1 MEMLTVNIELYIAD
15 GVLLNRS
22 VYERQSKLRL
32 AAVIDD
38 TIFITRGPLKFW
50 SQRQSLH
57 GMNLMQHIR
66 NFCIIAHIDHGKSTL
81 ADRLIQ
87 TCGGVTQ
94 RELHAQMLDSMD
106 IERERGIT
114 IKSNTISLDYTAPD
128 GKKYLL
134 NLIDTPGHVDFSH
147 EVRRSLM
154 AGDGALI
161 IVDASQG
168 VEAQTVA
175 NLYLAMEHDLEL
187 LPVINKIDLP
197 AADIDMAREA
207 IDAELGLDPFE
218 AIAVSAKTGEGI
230 KAVLNGIVEKLPPP
244 SGDPTA
250 PLKALIFDAHF
261 DKYRGVILQC
271 RVIEGTLKTK
281 DVIHFMHADR
291 DFTVDELGYNQLKLM
306 PKDQLAAGEVGYI
319 VAGVKSVQD
328 IEIGDTI
335 TLADNP
341 AADPIP
347 GYQEARQVV
356 FSSIYPMSS
365 DQYVDLTKAL
375 EKLAIND
382 AALTFEKDS
391 SAALGFGFRC
401 GFLGLL
407 HLDVIQERLQREF
420 DIGLVISAPSVSYKV
435 TLKDGKEIEVDN
447 PSYWP
452 DPMSIESITEPY
464 IKASILTPEENV
476 GPVMELCRDHRSESQ
491 TINYLSAGRLEVV
504 SEMPLGEV
512 LFDFYGKLKM
522 ITRGYGSF
530 DYDPIEYRATDVVKV
545 DILVNKEPVD
555 TLSYLVHREK
565 ARNRALHYCERLAK
579 EIPRH
584 QFKIPVQGVIGGN
597 VIARSTIA
605 PFRKDVTAKLYG
617 GDVTRK
623 KKLLEKQKKG
633 KAKMKQFGSVN
644 IPQKAF
650 VSVLRADQD

>member
-1 MEMLTVNIELYIAD
+1 MKN
-15 GVLLNRS
+15 
-22 VYERQSKLRL
+22 
-32 AAVIDD
+32 
-38 TIFITRGPLKFW
+38 
-50 SQRQSLH
+50 
-57 GMNLMQHIR
+57 IR

-87 TCGGVTQ
+87 ACGAVSQ
-94 RELHAQMLDSMD
+94 REFHDQLLDSMD

-114 IKSNTISLDYTAPD
+114 IKSNTVSLNYTAPD
-128 GKKYLL
+128 GQVYLL

-154 AGDGALI
+154 ACEGALI

-175 NLYLAMEHDLEL
+175 NLYLAMEYDLEL

-197 AADIDMAREA
+197 AADIERAQIA
-207 IDAELGLDPFE
+207 IESELGLDPFE
-218 AIAVSAKTGEGI
+218 AIPVSAKTGKNI
-230 KAVLNGIVEKLPPP
+230 DAVLAGIVDKLPPP
-244 SGDPTA
+244 KGDPQA
-250 PLKALIFDAHF
+250 PLKALVFDAHF
-261 DKYRGVILQC
+261 DKYRGVILQV
-271 RVIEGTLKTK
+271 RVLEGTVKTK
-281 DVIHFMHADR
+281 DEIHFMHGGR
-291 DFTVDELGYNQLKLM
+291 DYRIDELGYNQLKLT
-306 PKDQLAAGEVGYI
+306 PQDQLSVGEVGYI

-335 TLADNP
+335 THQETP
-341 AADPIP
+341 ASEPIP
-347 GYQEARQVV
+347 GYQKARQVV
-356 FSSIYPMSS
+356 FSSIYPMST
-365 DQYVDLTKAL
+365 DQYTDLTKAL
-375 EKLAIND
+375 DKLAIND
-382 AALTFEKDS
+382 AALTYEKDS

-407 HLDVIQERLQREF
+407 HLDVVQERLQREF
-420 DIGLVISAPSVSYKV
+420 DLGLVISAPSVKYKI
-435 TLKDGKEIEVDN
+435 TLKDGSEIEVDN

-452 DPMSIESITEPY
+452 DPTQIEMITEPF
-464 IKASILTPEENV
+464 IKASILTPEEHV
-476 GPVMELCRDHRSESQ
+476 GPVMTLCREHRSESQ
-491 TINYLSAGRLEVV
+491 TMNFLSAGRMEVI

-512 LFDFYGKLKM
+512 LFDFYDKLKM

-530 DYDPIEYRATDVVKV
+530 DYEPTAYKKTDVVKV

-565 ARNRALHYCERLAK
+565 ARTRALHYCDRLAK

-584 QFKIPVQGVIGGN
+584 QFKIPIQGVIGGN

-617 GDVTRK
+617 GDVSRK

-650 VSVLRADQD
+650 VSVLKADKD

>member
-1 MEMLTVNIELYIAD
+1 M
-15 GVLLNRS
+15 
-22 VYERQSKLRL
+22 K
-32 AAVIDD
+32 
-38 TIFITRGPLKFW
+38 
-50 SQRQSLH
+50 
-57 GMNLMQHIR
+57 HIR

-87 TCGGVTQ
+87 TCGGIAQ
-94 RELHAQMLDSMD
+94 RDLHEQMLDSMD

-114 IKSNTISLDYTAPD
+114 IKSNSITLDYQAPD
-128 GKKYLL
+128 GKDYLL

-154 AGDGALI
+154 ACEGALI

-175 NLYLAMEHDLEL
+175 NLYLALEHEL
-187 LPVINKIDLP
+187 TILPVINKIDLP
-197 AADIDMAREA
+197 SADVERAQEA

-218 AIAVSAKTGEGI
+218 AIPISAKNDIGI
-230 KAVLNGIVEKLPPP
+230 DDVMVGIVEKLPPP
-244 SGDPTA
+244 QGDPDA
-250 PLKALIFDAHF
+250 PLKALVFDANF

-271 RVIEGTLKTK
+271 RVMEGTLKPRDT
-281 DVIHFMHADR
+281 IHFMHAGR
-291 DFTVDELGYNQLKLM
+291 DFTVDEVGYNQFKFHS
-306 PKDQLAAGEVGYI
+306 KAQLSAGEVGYV

-335 TLADNP
+335 TLLDRPADE
-341 AADPIP
+341 PIP

-356 FSSIYPMSS
+356 FSSIYPM
-365 DQYVDLTKAL
+365 DTGDYLELTKAL
-375 EKLAIND
+375 DKLAIND

-407 HLDVIQERLQREF
+407 HLDVIQERLRREF
-420 DIGLVISAPSVSYKV
+420 DIGLVISAPSVKYK
-435 TLKDGKEIEVDN
+435 LSLRDGSSIEVDN
-447 PSYWP
+447 PCYWP
-452 DPMSIESITEPY
+452 DPTLIESASEPY
-464 IKASILTPEENV
+464 IKASILTPETYV
-476 GPVMELCRDHRSESQ
+476 GPVMELCREHRSERQ
-491 TINYLSAGRLEVV
+491 TMNYLSANRIEVTSV
-504 SEMPLGEV
+504 MPLGEV

-530 DYDPIEYRATDVVKV
+530 DYEPIEYRKTDVVKV

-555 TLSYLVHREK
+555 TLSYLVHRDK
-565 ARNRALHYCERLAK
+565 ARLRALHYCERLAK

-584 QFKIPVQGVIGGN
+584 QFKIPIQGAIGGDI
-597 VIARSTIA
+597 IARTTVA
-605 PFRKDVTAKLYG
+605 PFRKDVTEKLYG

-650 VSVLRADQD
+650 VSVLRADKD

>member
-1 MEMLTVNIELYIAD
+1 M
-15 GVLLNRS
+15 
-22 VYERQSKLRL
+22 K
-32 AAVIDD
+32 
-38 TIFITRGPLKFW
+38 
-50 SQRQSLH
+50 
-57 GMNLMQHIR
+57 HIR

-87 TCGGVTQ
+87 SCGGVAQ
-94 RELHAQMLDSMD
+94 RDFHDQMLDSMD

-114 IKSNTISLDYTAPD
+114 IKSNTVTLDYTAAD
-128 GKKYLL
+128 GQTYLL

-154 AGDGALI
+154 ACEGALI

-175 NLYLAMEHDLEL
+175 NLYLAMEYDLRL

-197 AADIDMAREA
+197 AADIDRAQEA

-218 AIAVSAKTGEGI
+218 AIPVSAKTGVGI
-230 KAVLNGIVEKLPPP
+230 EDVLTGIVEKLPPP
-244 SGDPTA
+244 TGDPNA

-271 RVIEGTLKTK
+271 RVMEGSLKTK
-281 DVIHFMHADR
+281 DTILFMHGGR
-291 DFTVDELGYNQLKLM
+291 DYRVDEVGYNQLKIQ
-306 PKDQLAAGEVGYI
+306 PKDQLSAGEVGYI

-335 TLADNP
+335 TLADRP
-341 AADPIP
+341 ADEAIP
-347 GYQEARQVV
+347 GYQKARQVV
-356 FSSIYPMSS
+356 FSSVYPMST
-365 DQYVDLTKAL
+365 DQYKDLSKAL
-375 EKLAIND
+375 DKLAIND
-382 AALTFEKDS
+382 AALTYEKDS

-407 HLDVIQERLQREF
+407 HLDVVQERLEREF
-420 DIGLVISAPSVSYKV
+420 DLGLVISAPSVKYIL
-435 TLKDGKEIEVDN
+435 TLRDGTELEVDN

-452 DPMSIESITEPY
+452 DPTQIESASEPF
-464 IKASILTPEENV
+464 IKAAILTPEEYV
-476 GPVMELCRDHRSESQ
+476 GSVMELCREHRSESQ
-491 TINYLSAGRLEVV
+491 TMNYLSAGRIEVI

-530 DYDPIEYRATDVVKV
+530 DYEATEYRKTDIVKV

-565 ARNRALHYCERLAK
+565 SRERALHYCERLAK

-584 QFKIPVQGVIGGN
+584 QFKIPIQGVIGGN

-605 PFRKDVTAKLYG
+605 PFRKDVTEKLYG

-650 VSVLRADQD
+650 VSVLRASDD

>member
-1 MEMLTVNIELYIAD
+1 M
-15 GVLLNRS
+15 
-22 VYERQSKLRL
+22 K
-32 AAVIDD
+32 
-38 TIFITRGPLKFW
+38 
-50 SQRQSLH
+50 
-57 GMNLMQHIR
+57 HIR

-87 TCGGVTQ
+87 ACEGISQ
-94 RELHAQMLDSMD
+94 REFHDQMLDSMD

-114 IKSNTISLDYTAPD
+114 IKSNTVTLTYKSVAGDEYQ
-128 GKKYLL
+128 L

-154 AGDGALI
+154 ACEGALI

-175 NLYLAMEHDLEL
+175 NLYLALEYNLEL

-197 AADIDMAREA
+197 AADIDRAREA
-207 IDAELGLDPFE
+207 IDSELGLDPFQ
-218 AIAVSAKTGEGI
+218 AIPVSAKTGEGI
-230 KAVLNGIVEKLPPP
+230 EQVLEGIVEFLPPP
-244 SGDPTA
+244 KGDVEA
-250 PLKALIFDAHF
+250 PLKALIFDAYF

-271 RVIEGTLKTK
+271 RVMEGKFRPK
-281 DVIHFMHADR
+281 DTIHFMHAGR
-291 DFTVDELGYNQLKLM
+291 DYKVDELGYNQFKLI
-306 PKDQLAAGEVGYI
+306 PQKELRAGEVGYI

-335 TLADNP
+335 TLLDRQAD
-341 AADPIP
+341 APIP
-347 GYQEARQVV
+347 GYQEAKQVV
-356 FSSIYPMSS
+356 FSSVYPMSA
-365 DQYVDLTKAL
+365 DEYPDLTKAM

-420 DIGLVISAPSVSYKV
+420 DLGLVISAPSVQYQL
-435 TLKDGKEIEVDN
+435 TLQDGSTIDVDN
-447 PSYWP
+447 PSNWP
-452 DPMSIESITEPY
+452 DPTFIESAMEPY
-464 IKASILTPEENV
+464 IKASILTPEEYV
-476 GPVMELCRDHRSESQ
+476 GPVMELCREHRSESQ
-491 TINYLSAGRLEVV
+491 TMNYLSASRVEII

-530 DYDPIEYRATDVVKV
+530 DYEPIEYRPTDVVKV

-555 TLSYLVHREK
+555 ALSYLVHRDK
-565 ARNRALHYCERLAK
+565 ARARALHYCEQLA
-579 EIPRH
+579 EAIPRH
-584 QFKIPVQGVIGGN
+584 QFKIPIQGAIGGT
-597 VIARSTIA
+597 VIARATIA

-650 VSVLRADQD
+650 ISVLRADKN

>member
-1 MEMLTVNIELYIAD
+1 M
-15 GVLLNRS
+15 
-22 VYERQSKLRL
+22 
-32 AAVIDD
+32 
-38 TIFITRGPLKFW
+38 
-50 SQRQSLH
+50 
-57 GMNLMQHIR
+57 
-66 NFCIIAHIDHGKSTL
+66 
-81 ADRLIQ
+81 IQ
-87 TCGGVTQ
+87 VCGGVSL
-94 RELHAQMLDSMD
+94 RDLHDQMLDSMD

-114 IKSNTISLDYTAPD
+114 IKSNTISLDYKAKNGND
-128 GKKYLL
+128 YLL

-154 AGDGALI
+154 ACEGALI

-175 NLYLAMEHDLEL
+175 NLYLALEHDLEL

-197 AADIDMAREA
+197 SADVERAREA
-207 IDAELGLDPFE
+207 IDAELGLDPLE
-218 AIAVSAKTGEGI
+218 AIPVSAKAGI
-230 KAVLNGIVEKLPPP
+230 GIEEVLEGIVERLPSPT
-244 SGDPTA
+244 GDPDA

-271 RVIEGTLKTK
+271 RVMEGTLRPK
-281 DVIHFMHADR
+281 DTIHFMHANR
-291 DFTVDELGYNQLKLM
+291 DFTVDELGYNQFKLV
-306 PKDQLAAGEVGYI
+306 PKTQLQAGEVGYI

-335 TLADNP
+335 TLLDRPADE
-341 AADPIP
+341 PIP
-347 GYQEARQVV
+347 GYQEAKQVV
-356 FSSIYPMSS
+356 FSSIYPMST

-375 EKLAIND
+375 DKLAIND
-382 AALTFEKDS
+382 AALTYEKDS

-407 HLDVIQERLQREF
+407 HLDVVQERIQREF
-420 DIGLVISAPSVSYKV
+420 DIGLVISAPSVKYILEL
-435 TLKDGKEIEVDN
+435 TDGSTVEVDN

-452 DPMSIESITEPY
+452 EPMTIQSASEPY
-464 IKASILTPEENV
+464 IKASILTPESYV
-476 GPVMELCRDHRSESQ
+476 GPVMELCREHRSESQ
-491 TINYLSAGRLEVV
+491 TMNYLSAGRIEVS

-530 DYDPIEYRATDVVKV
+530 DYEPIEYRKTDVVKV

-565 ARNRALHYCERLAK
+565 ARTRALHYCERLAK

-584 QFKIPVQGVIGGN
+584 QFKIPIQGVIGGN
-597 VIARSTIA
+597 VIARTTIA
-605 PFRKDVTAKLYG
+605 PFRKDVTEKLYG

-650 VSVLRADQD
+650 VSVLRADND

>member
-1 MEMLTVNIELYIAD
+1 M
-15 GVLLNRS
+15 
-22 VYERQSKLRL
+22 K
-32 AAVIDD
+32 
-38 TIFITRGPLKFW
+38 
-50 SQRQSLH
+50 
-57 GMNLMQHIR
+57 HIR

-87 TCGGVTQ
+87 ACEGVTQ
-94 RELHAQMLDSMD
+94 REFHDQMLDSMD

-114 IKSNTISLDYTAPD
+114 IKSNTISLDYRAPD
-128 GKKYLL
+128 GQTYLL

-154 AGDGALI
+154 ACDGALI
-161 IVDASQG
+161 VVDASQG

-175 NLYLAMEHDLEL
+175 NLYLALEHDLEL

-197 AADIDMAREA
+197 AADIDRAREA
-207 IDAELGLDPFE
+207 IEAELGLDPFE
-218 AIAVSAKTGEGI
+218 AIPVSAKTGEGI
-230 KAVLNGIVEKLPPP
+230 ENVLAGIVEKLPGPK
-244 SGDPTA
+244 GDPAA
-250 PLKALIFDAHF
+250 PLKGLVFDAHF
-261 DKYRGVILQC
+261 DTYRGVILQC
-271 RVIEGTLKTK
+271 RVMEGTLKTK
-281 DVIHFMHADR
+281 DTIHFMHGGR
-291 DFTVDELGYNQLKLM
+291 DFTVDELGYNRVKLVPKKQLS
-306 PKDQLAAGEVGYI
+306 AGEVGYI

-335 TLADNP
+335 TLLDNP
-341 AADPIP
+341 ATDPIP
-347 GYQEARQVV
+347 GYQKARQVV
-356 FSSIYPMSS
+356 FSSIYPMST

-375 EKLAIND
+375 DKLAIND
-382 AALTFEKDS
+382 AALTYEKDS

-420 DIGLVISAPSVSYKV
+420 DIGLVISAPSVKYHL
-435 TLKDGKEIEVDN
+435 TLRDGSEIEVDN
-447 PSYWP
+447 PTYWP
-452 DPMSIESITEPY
+452 DPTSIESVSEPY
-464 IKASILTPEENV
+464 IKASILTPEEHV
-476 GPVMELCRDHRSESQ
+476 GPVMELCREHRSESQ
-491 TINYLSAGRLEVV
+491 TMNYLSVGRIEVI

-530 DYDPIEYRATDVVKV
+530 DYEPIEYRKTDIVKV

-555 TLSYLVHREK
+555 TLSYLVHRDK
-565 ARNRALHYCERLAK
+565 ARPRALHYCERLAK

-584 QFKIPVQGVIGGN
+584 QFKIPIQGVIGGN

-605 PFRKDVTAKLYG
+605 PFRKDVTEKLYG

>member
-1 MEMLTVNIELYIAD
+1 M
-15 GVLLNRS
+15 
-22 VYERQSKLRL
+22 K
-32 AAVIDD
+32 
-38 TIFITRGPLKFW
+38 
-50 SQRQSLH
+50 
-57 GMNLMQHIR
+57 HIR

-87 TCGGVTQ
+87 SCGGVEQ
-94 RELHAQMLDSMD
+94 RNFHDQLLDSMD

-114 IKSNTISLDYTAPD
+114 IKSNTVSLDYTAPD

-154 AGDGALI
+154 ACEGALI

-175 NLYLAMEHDLEL
+175 NLYLALEYDLEL
-187 LPVINKIDLP
+187 LPIINKIDLP
-197 AADIDMAREA
+197 SADIDMAQEA
-207 IDAELGLDPFE
+207 IDGELGLDPFA
-218 AIAVSAKTGEGI
+218 AIPVSAKTGEGI
-230 KAVLNGIVEKLPPP
+230 EKVLEGIVTSLPAPE
-244 SGDPTA
+244 GDATA

-261 DKYRGVILQC
+261 DKYRGVILQA
-271 RVIEGTLKTK
+271 RIMEGTLKAK
-281 DVIHFMHADR
+281 DNIHFMHGGR
-291 DFTVDELGYNQLKLM
+291 DYRVDEVGYNQLKLN
-306 PKDQLAAGEVGYI
+306 PQDQLTAGEVGYI

-335 TLADNP
+335 TLVDQP
-341 AADPIP
+341 AEAPIP
-347 GYQEARQVV
+347 GYQKARQVV
-356 FSSIYPMSS
+356 FSSVYPMST
-365 DQYVDLTKAL
+365 DQYKDLTKAL
-375 EKLAIND
+375 DKLAIND
-382 AALTFEKDS
+382 AALTYEKDS

-407 HLDVIQERLQREF
+407 HLDVVQERLQREF
-420 DIGLVISAPSVSYKV
+420 DLGLVISAPSVQYK
-435 TLKDGKEIEVDN
+435 LMLRDGKEIDVDN
-447 PSYWP
+447 PGYWP
-452 DPMSIESITEPY
+452 DPTQIESATEPF
-464 IKASILTPEENV
+464 IKASILTPEEHV
-476 GPVMELCRDHRSESQ
+476 GPVMELCREHRSDSQ
-491 TINYLSAGRLEVV
+491 TMNYLSAGRIEVT

-530 DYDPIEYRATDVVKV
+530 DYEPIEYRKTDIVKV

-565 ARNRALHYCERLAK
+565 ARTRALQYCERLAK

-584 QFKIPVQGVIGGN
+584 QFKIPIQGVIGGT

-650 VSVLRADQD
+650 VAVLKNDQE

>member
-1 MEMLTVNIELYIAD
+1 M
-15 GVLLNRS
+15 
-22 VYERQSKLRL
+22 K
-32 AAVIDD
+32 
-38 TIFITRGPLKFW
+38 
-50 SQRQSLH
+50 
-57 GMNLMQHIR
+57 HIR

-87 TCGGVTQ
+87 ACGGVTQ
-94 RELHAQMLDSMD
+94 REFHDQMLDSMD

-114 IKSNTISLDYTAPD
+114 IKSNTITLDYRAPD
-128 GKKYLL
+128 GQEYLL

-154 AGDGALI
+154 ACDGALI

-175 NLYLAMEHDLEL
+175 NLYLALEHDLEL

-197 AADIDMAREA
+197 AADEDKTREA

-218 AIAVSAKTGEGI
+218 AIPVSAKTGVGI
-230 KAVLNGIVEKLPPP
+230 EDVLTGIVEKLPPP
-244 SGDPTA
+244 AGDPNA

-271 RVIEGTLKTK
+271 RIMEGMLKPK
-281 DVIHFMHADR
+281 DTIHFMHGGR
-291 DFTVDELGYNQLKLM
+291 DFTVDELGYNQMKLV
-306 PKDQLAAGEVGYI
+306 PTKQLFTGEVGYI

-335 TLADNP
+335 TLLDRP
-341 AADPIP
+341 ASEAIP
-347 GYQEARQVV
+347 GYQEAKQVV
-356 FSSIYPMSS
+356 FSSIYPMST

-375 EKLAIND
+375 DKLAIND
-382 AALTFEKDS
+382 ASLTYEKDS

-420 DIGLVISAPSVSYKV
+420 DIGLVISAPSVKYK
-435 TLKDGKEIEVDN
+435 LELRDGTTIDVDN
-447 PSYWP
+447 PTYWP
-452 DPMSIESITEPY
+452 DPTNIESCFEPY
-464 IKASILTPEENV
+464 IKASILTPEEYV
-476 GPVMELCRDHRSESQ
+476 GPVMELCREHRSESQ
-491 TINYLSAGRLEVV
+491 TMNYLSVGRIEVM

-530 DYDPIEYRATDVVKV
+530 DYEPIEYRKTDVVKV

-555 TLSYLVHREK
+555 TLSYLVHRDK
-565 ARNRALHYCERLAK
+565 ARPRALHYCERLAK

-584 QFKIPVQGVIGGN
+584 QFKIPIQGVIGGN

-605 PFRKDVTAKLYG
+605 PFRKDVTEKLYG

-650 VSVLRADQD
+650 VSVLRADKD

>member
-1 MEMLTVNIELYIAD
+1 MKN
-15 GVLLNRS
+15 
-22 VYERQSKLRL
+22 
-32 AAVIDD
+32 
-38 TIFITRGPLKFW
+38 
-50 SQRQSLH
+50 
-57 GMNLMQHIR
+57 IR

-87 TCGGVTQ
+87 TCGGVAQ
-94 RELHAQMLDSMD
+94 RDMHAQMLDSMD

-114 IKSNTISLDYTAPD
+114 IKSNTMTLDYTSPD
-128 GKKYLL
+128 GTEYQL

-154 AGDGALI
+154 ACEGALI

-187 LPVINKIDLP
+187 LPVINKIDLMT
-197 AADIDMAREA
+197 ADVDRAREA

-218 AIAVSAKTGEGI
+218 AIPVSAKTGEGI
-230 KAVLNGIVEKLPPP
+230 EDVLAGIVEKLPCPT
-244 SGDPTA
+244 GDPNA
-250 PLKALIFDAHF
+250 PLKALVFDAHF
-261 DKYRGVILQC
+261 DKFRGVILQV
-271 RVIEGTLKTK
+271 RVMEGTLKPR
-281 DVIHFMHADR
+281 DMIHFMHLGR
-291 DFTVDELGYNQLKLM
+291 DFKVDELGYKQMKLVPKKQLS
-306 PKDQLAAGEVGYI
+306 AGEVGYI

-335 TLADNP
+335 TQLDRPADE
-341 AADPIP
+341 PIP
-347 GYQEARQVV
+347 GYQEAKQVV
-356 FSSIYPMSS
+356 FSSIYPMST
-365 DQYVDLTKAL
+365 DEYKDLTKAL
-375 EKLAIND
+375 DKLAIND
-382 AALTFEKDS
+382 AALTYEKDS

-420 DIGLVISAPSVSYKV
+420 DIGLVISAPSVKYKL
-435 TLKDGKEIEVDN
+435 TLKDGSEIDVDN

-452 DPMSIESITEPY
+452 DPIQIESSSEPY
-464 IKASILTPEENV
+464 IKASILTPEEYV
-476 GPVMELCRDHRSESQ
+476 GPVMELCREHRSESQ
-491 TINYLSAGRLEVV
+491 TMNYLSAGRLEVT

-530 DYDPIEYRATDVVKV
+530 DYEPIEYRKTDVVKV

-565 ARNRALHYCERLAK
+565 ARTRALHYCERLAK

-584 QFKIPVQGVIGGN
+584 QFKIPIQGVIGGN

-605 PFRKDVTAKLYG
+605 PFRKDVTEKLYG

-650 VSVLRADQD
+650 VSVLRADND

>member
-1 MEMLTVNIELYIAD
+1 M
-15 GVLLNRS
+15 
-22 VYERQSKLRL
+22 K
-32 AAVIDD
+32 
-38 TIFITRGPLKFW
+38 
-50 SQRQSLH
+50 
-57 GMNLMQHIR
+57 HIR

-87 TCGGVTQ
+87 ACGGVTQ
-94 RELHAQMLDSMD
+94 REFHDQMLDSMD

-114 IKSNTISLDYTAPD
+114 IKSNTITLDYRGAD
-128 GKKYLL
+128 GQDYLL

-154 AGDGALI
+154 ACDGALMV
-161 IVDASQG
+161 VDASQG

-175 NLYLAMEHDLEL
+175 NLYLALEYDLEL

-197 AADIDMAREA
+197 AADVERVREE
-207 IDAELGLDPFE
+207 IDADLGLDPF
-218 AIAVSAKTGEGI
+218 AAVPVSAKTGEGI
-230 KAVLNGIVEKLPPP
+230 DQVLQALVEQLPGP
-244 SGDPTA
+244 SGTADA
-250 PLKALIFDAHF
+250 PLQALVFDAYF

-271 RVIEGTLKTK
+271 RMMQGVLRPRDTIR
-281 DVIHFMHADR
+281 FMHAGR
-291 DFTVDELGYNQLKLM
+291 DYTVDELGYNQLKLT
-306 PKDQLAAGEVGYI
+306 PRQQLSAGEVGYI
-319 VAGVKSVQD
+319 VAGVKRVQD

-335 TLADNP
+335 THLERP
-341 AADPIP
+341 AAAPIP
-347 GYQEARQVV
+347 GYQPAKQVV
-356 FSSIYPMSS
+356 FSSIYPMST
-365 DQYVDLTKAL
+365 DQYPELTKAL
-375 EKLAIND
+375 DKLAIND
-382 AALTFEKDS
+382 AALTYEKDS

-407 HLDVIQERLQREF
+407 HLDVVQERLQREF
-420 DIGLVISAPSVSYKV
+420 DIGLVISAPSVQYKL
-435 TLKDGKEIEVDN
+435 TLKDGTTLDVDN

-452 DPMSIESITEPY
+452 DPMKIEAATEPF
-464 IKASILTPEENV
+464 IKASILTPEQYV
-476 GPVMELCRDHRSESQ
+476 GPVMELCREHRSDNQ
-491 TINYLSAGRLEVV
+491 TMNYLSAGRIEVTSV
-504 SEMPLGEV
+504 MPLGEV

-530 DYDPIEYRATDVVKV
+530 DYVPLEYRPTDVVKV

-555 TLSYLVHREK
+555 TLAYLVHRDK
-565 ARNRALHYCERLAK
+565 ARTRALHYCERLAE

-584 QFKIPVQGVIGGN
+584 QFKIPIQGVIGGN
-597 VIARSTIA
+597 IIARTTIQ
-605 PFRKDVTAKLYG
+605 PYRKDVTAKLYG